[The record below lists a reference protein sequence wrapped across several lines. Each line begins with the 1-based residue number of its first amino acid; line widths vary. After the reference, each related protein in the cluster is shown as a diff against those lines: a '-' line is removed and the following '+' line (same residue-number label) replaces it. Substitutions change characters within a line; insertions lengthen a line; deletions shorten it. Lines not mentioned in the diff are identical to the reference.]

1 MDVALARAESY
12 LEAGADVLFIEALR
26 TREQMQEGLA
36 RFAGRAPMLANMV
49 EGGKTP
55 ILSAGELESLGY
67 RLVIFPG
74 GLVRALTRT
83 ATDYF
88 ATLKTSGS
96 TNGFRDRMLDFDQL
110 NGVLGTQEYLA
121 MGKSYE

>member
-1 MDVALARAESY
+1 MELALEPRHW
-12 LEAGADVLFIEALR
+12 VLLVFIASALYAHLR
-26 TREQMQEGLA
+26 GTV
-36 RFAGRAPMLANMV
+36 RF
-49 EGGKTP
+49 
-55 ILSAGELESLGY
+55 
-67 RLVIFPG
+67 

-88 ATLKTSGS
+88 ATLKASGS

-121 MGKSYE
+121 MGKRYE